1 MEISLRTPRVKEYAL
16 IATLAL
22 LLVVLFHD
30 LAQAAQEDVN
40 TLQLLASQN
49 ETIDKWW
56 EEVWVKTFR
65 PGVATGGTTLSDY
78 FFNNICRWFL
88 LVGLFFWIYQL
99 GEKATRVGGARLGS
113 LVPELLLPVVISAAL
128 LANNAQLGRD
138 LAWAVRSF
146 SHNAQQ
152 GVLQTRILDIEI
164 ASSLKDVF
172 TGQVAGA
179 QLAEQVQYCSAMPH
193 PNVIL
198 TSATRPENPTV
209 PLTPQQIEYYD
220 YMECFQKT
228 LEFMKEQQAATEQAQ
243 CSSVPGIQQTCSF
256 TTRFLKKSYESF
268 SKGIQDMNR
277 AVARGERTFSNPVQK
292 MAVDFIAGVAG
303 QSASRPT
310 LAAIQYWAVSFLEMA
325 LFVDALI
332 CPLAIAVAII
342 PSRLNMTAGWIIS
355 IFTIVLAQIVNAV
368 ISGVAAMQLAQSSTY
383 FLSDTRFDLALG
395 LLAPLVSFAV
405 IGGGGFFAAKTFMS
419 AGSAGTGAIVSL
431 GSSLTTSMY
440 IGISRAMSRKS

>member
-1 MEISLRTPRVKEYAL
+1 MPIKLRAPLVKKYAL

-22 LLVVLFHD
+22 LLVVFFHD

-56 EEVWVKTFR
+56 EDVWVKTFR

-88 LVGLFFWIYQL
+88 LIGLFFWIYQL
-99 GEKATRVGGARLGS
+99 GQKATRVGGARLGS
-113 LVPELLLPVVISAAL
+113 LIPELLLPIILSAAL

-138 LAWAVRSF
+138 LAWTARRF
-146 SHNAQQ
+146 SQMAQQ

-172 TGQVAGA
+172 TTQVSAA
-179 QLAEQVQYCSAMPH
+179 QIAEQVQYCSAMPH

-198 TSATRPENPTV
+198 TSATRPTNPTV
-209 PLTPQQIEYYD
+209 PLTPQQIEAYD
-220 YMECFQKT
+220 YLECFNKVKDFIQEVRTKN
-228 LEFMKEQQAATEQAQ
+228 EQAQ
-243 CSSVPGIQQTCSF
+243 CSSIPGVQQTCVF
-256 TTRFLKKSYESF
+256 TTRFLTKTYDSF
-268 SKGIQDMNR
+268 SKGISATNAAM
-277 AVARGERTFSNPVQK
+277 ARGEKQFTNPVQK
-292 MAVDFIAGVAG
+292 MALDFVAGVAG
-303 QSASRPT
+303 QSSARPT
-310 LAAIQYWAVSFLEMA
+310 LAAIQYWTISFMEMA

-342 PSRLNMTAGWIIS
+342 PSRLNMTAGWLIS

-383 FLSDTRFDLALG
+383 FLSDTRFELALG
-395 LLAPLVSFAV
+395 LLAPLASFAV

-440 IGISRAMSRKS
+440 IGISRAMSKKS

>member
-1 MEISLRTPRVKEYAL
+1 MEISLKTPRFKEYVL
-16 IATLAL
+16 IATIAL
-22 LLVVLFHD
+22 LLVVFFHD

-40 TLQLLASQN
+40 TLQTLASQN

-65 PGVATGGTTLSDY
+65 PGIATGGTTLSDY

-88 LVGLFFWIYQL
+88 VVGLFFWIYQL
-99 GEKATRVGGARLGS
+99 GQKATRVGGAQLGS
-113 LVPELLLPVVISAAL
+113 LVPELLLPVIISAAL

-138 LAWAVRSF
+138 LAWAVRGF
-146 SHNAQQ
+146 SQMAQQ

-172 TGQVAGA
+172 TTQVAAA
-179 QLAEQVQYCSAMPH
+179 QTAEQIQYCSAMPH

-209 PLTPQQIEYYD
+209 PLTPQQIEAYD
-220 YMECFQKT
+220 YLECFQKV
-228 LEFMKEQQAATEQAQ
+228 LVFIKEKQTENEQAQ
-243 CSSVPGIQQTCSF
+243 CSSIPGIQQACTF
-256 TTRFLKKSYESF
+256 AARFLTKSYDSF
-268 SKGIQDMNR
+268 AKAIGDVNA

-292 MAVDFIAGVAG
+292 MATDYLAGVTG

-310 LAAIQYWAVSFLEMA
+310 LAAIQYWAISFMEMA

-332 CPLAIAVAII
+332 CPLAIAIAII
-342 PSRLNMTAGWIIS
+342 PSRLNMTAGWLIS
-355 IFTIVLAQIVNAV
+355 IFTIVLAQIINAV
-368 ISGVAAMQLAQSSTY
+368 ISGVAAMQLAQSATY
-383 FLSDTRFDLALG
+383 FLSDTRFELALG

-419 AGSAGTGAIVSL
+419 AGSAGTGAVVSL
-431 GSSLTTSMY
+431 GSSIGTSLY